1 MLVRALYVS
10 RAVGPQTG
18 TVTARILAA
27 SEAHNPVHAVS
38 GVLCKGQGLY
48 LQVLEGE
55 RAEVNRLY
63 AHILQDKR
71 HQDVQMLSFEEITE
85 RRYPDWSMSHVV
97 LPDDDAMVRMQHPEF
112 DPYSAS
118 GAFVLQLVDELL
130 ASGHRITGTTTSTP
144 KS

>member
-10 RAVGPQTG
+10 RASGPQTG
-18 TVTARILAA
+18 TVTARILSAA
-27 SEAHNPVHAVS
+27 QAHNTAHGIG
-38 GVLCKGQGLY
+38 GVLCQGQGLY

-63 AHILQDKR
+63 ARILQDPR
-71 HQDVQMLSFEEITE
+71 HQDVQLLSFEEISQ
-85 RRYPDWSMSHVV
+85 RRYADWSMAHVS

-118 GAFVLQLVDELL
+118 GAVMLRLLDELL
-130 ASGHRITGTTTSTP
+130 AAGHRISAPGPQGPST
-144 KS
+144 